1 MDTNTI
7 SFPGLG
13 IGEFTVNEVA
23 LSLFDG
29 KLEIRWYA
37 IFICLGIL
45 FGYALF
51 LNKATKHEGI
61 SEDSA
66 INLVL
71 LLIPISVI
79 GARTLY
85 VLTDGKHQTFAE
97 AIAIWNG
104 GLAIYGALI
113 FGAITIAIYCRVCKL
128 SVLKLLDSVAPA
140 VLIGQILGRWGNFM
154 NGEAYG
160 WSPNV
165 EAYPW
170 RMVVNGTVAHPTF
183 LYESLW
189 NLVGF
194 VIILLCYRKKR
205 FDGEII
211 SMYVLWYGFGRALIE
226 FLRTD
231 SLYVG
236 NVKLMVVLGFA
247 FFVCGVL
254 GLVILGAKAK
264 KGEAE
269 LEEYRRS
276 HPAEC
281 AVDTGE
287 CSRCNDTGADADS
300 GSDTE
305 PEDNDNPDDASAS
318 DDCETKEE

>member
-1 MDTNTI
+1 MNAGDI
-7 SFPGLG
+7 AFPHLG
-13 IGEFTVNEVA
+13 IYLENVPRSFTV
-23 LSLFDG
+23 FG
-29 KLEIRWYA
+29 FEIAFYGLIIGIGVLA
-37 IFICLGIL
+37 GIL
-45 FGYALF
+45 MAVHQAKVSGENPDTIWDFAIYAVIF
-51 LNKATKHEGI
+51 
-61 SEDSA
+61 
-66 INLVL
+66 
-71 LLIPISVI
+71 SVI
-79 GARTLY
+79 GARIYY
-85 VLTDGKHQTFAE
+85 VIFAWDYYKDNLLS
-97 AIAIWNG
+97 IFNTRNG
-104 GLAIYGALI
+104 GMAIYGGVIGAFLTLFLYCKIKKINPFRLGDLCVPGLI
-113 FGAITIAIYCRVCKL
+113 LGQAI
-128 SVLKLLDSVAPA
+128 
-140 VLIGQILGRWGNFM
+140 GRWGNFM

-287 CSRCNDTGADADS
+287 CSRCNDTGADTDS

-305 PEDNDNPDDASAS
+305 PEDNDTPDDASAS